1 MLRKLFG
8 ETDEEQLAYLQKRV
22 LITAICLA
30 LDVIMLIFFQG
41 AGLTLFCC
49 YIWGWSFMRALFG
62 FAAFGA
68 IFGQNPVLVAV
79 IIVAYI
85 LLGLIAGAVCMV
97 LGVGRYIYLKVK
109 YTKAAQ

>member
-1 MLRKLFG
+1 MFRKLFG

-49 YIWGWSFMRALFG
+49 YIWGWSFMRAFFG
-62 FAAFGA
+62 LASFGA
-68 IFGQNPVLVAV
+68 IFGRNPVLIAV

-85 LLGLIAGAVCMV
+85 VLGLLAGAVCMF
-97 LGVGRYIYLKVK
+97 LGIGRYIYLKVK
-109 YTKAAQ
+109 HTKAAQ